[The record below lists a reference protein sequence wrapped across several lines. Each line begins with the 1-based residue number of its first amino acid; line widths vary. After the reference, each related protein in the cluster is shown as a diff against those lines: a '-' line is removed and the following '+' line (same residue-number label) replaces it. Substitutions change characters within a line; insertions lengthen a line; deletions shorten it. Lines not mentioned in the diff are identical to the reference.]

1 MMRGA
6 RCGHGAFLRID
17 VAGREASIRPH
28 YEKTSWILTLTFL
41 LSLAARAGSVIASYE
56 GTNSGLCYVNFSL
69 DFVEVGRFTYSN
81 GTNGTLL
88 YVASGTGRY
97 TEAKS
102 GLRSFAVQT
111 GTNSV
116 TGMAFNGAVR
126 AKSKNFV
133 TGATGTMTCDV
144 PR

>member
-1 MMRGA
+1 MVIFCVLTFPVGKPASDHTMKK
-6 RCGHGAFLRID
+6 FL
-17 VAGREASIRPH
+17 G
-28 YEKTSWILTLTFL
+28 ILTLTFL
-41 LSLAARAGSVIASYE
+41 LSLETRAQIASYQGTWVE
-56 GTNSGLCYVNFSL
+56 GTNSGICYVRFTL
-69 DFVEVGRFTYSN
+69 DFVELGRFTYSN

-88 YVASGTGRY
+88 YVAGGTGRY

-116 TGMAFNGAVR
+116 TGMTFNGAVR
-126 AKSKNFV
+126 AKTKNFF